1 MWGSIVIFRSQRVYE
16 QKTLENTGLRNLLRF
31 SRIYQ
36 SSLLSQSSSC
46 VLCIWLRCLYSCFR
60 AAVFMH
66 MLANVMPLRYRRLCE
81 EHFTSVF
88 RVKKNIIRPWSS
100 RKHFFRQY
108 ICTKVYV
115 STSQKKCGPMISC
128 KINSGQRRQFAWRKT
143 CKYSF
148 RTRGGRG
155 ISGGTR
161 YVMKVPYFLT
171 FVLVIVFFGRR

>member
-1 MWGSIVIFRSQRVYE
+1 MLFFEAKGIYE

-36 SSLLSQSSSC
+36 PSLLSQSSSC

-88 RVKKNIIRPWSS
+88 RVKKKYYSTL
-100 RKHFFRQY
+100 KFEEAFFPSVHMYQSVRQY
-108 ICTKVYV
+108 ISEEVWTYDQLQNKQWPA
-115 STSQKKCGPMISC
+115 SSSC
-128 KINSGQRRQFAWRKT
+128 LA
-143 CKYSF
+143 
-148 RTRGGRG
+148 
-155 ISGGTR
+155 
-161 YVMKVPYFLT
+161 
-171 FVLVIVFFGRR
+171 